1 MTQIAQR
8 LEQVRTRIAQAEQ
21 RFGRPEGS
29 VALVAATKTC
39 PVDAIRAA
47 AACGQRAFGE
57 NYLQEA
63 LPKIRE
69 LEPERLEWHFIGPI
83 QSNKTRDI
91 ATYFDWVHSVDRLKV
106 ASRLNEQRPSE
117 LPPLKICLQV
127 NTSGEASKA
136 GVAPDELAGLAEA
149 VAELPRLSLCGL
161 MTLPAPT
168 FDFEEQRRPFRTLR
182 QLRDELQQKG
192 IEVSVLS
199 IGMTDDMEAAIAEG
213 ATLVRIG
220 AAIFGRRPQK
230 DVQSPL

>member
-1 MTQIAQR
+1 MTQIAQQ

-21 RFGRPEGS
+21 RFGRPAGS
-29 VALVAATKTC
+29 VTLVAATKTC
-39 PVDAIRAA
+39 PVAAIRAA

-63 LPKIRE
+63 LPKIGE
-69 LEPERLEWHFIGPI
+69 LESEHLEWHFLGPI

-91 ATYFDWVHSVDRLKV
+91 ATHFDWVHSVDRLKV
-106 ASRLNEQRPSE
+106 AIRLDQQRPPE

-127 NTSGEASKA
+127 NTSGEDSKS
-136 GVAPDELAGLAEA
+136 GVAPEELMELAKE
-149 VAELPRLSLCGL
+149 VIELPRLSLCGL
-161 MTLPAPT
+161 MALPAPT
-168 FDFEEQRRPFRTLR
+168 LDFEEQRRPFRALR
-182 QLRDELQQKG
+182 QLRDKLHQNG
-192 IEVSVLS
+192 IEADVLS

-230 DVQSPL
+230 NT